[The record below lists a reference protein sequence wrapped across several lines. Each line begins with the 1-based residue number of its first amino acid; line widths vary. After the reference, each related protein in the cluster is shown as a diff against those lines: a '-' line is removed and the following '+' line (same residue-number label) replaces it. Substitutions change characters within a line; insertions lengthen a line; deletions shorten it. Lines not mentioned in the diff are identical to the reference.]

1 MALSTPF
8 AQNGD
13 KKEIPQNSSNGSV
26 SFNNGFGSLYALPPE
41 EGGLFIDRAQFNQL
55 MFDTTS
61 QVLENKQAIT
71 TKANANAT
79 VNLTGNQ
86 TIAGVKTFSSVP
98 VCATAPTN
106 ANQVA
111 NKAYVDSVGNTK
123 LNISTY
129 NTDKATFATKTE
141 LTNGLNAKANAN
153 ATVNLTGNQTIA
165 GIKTFSSPVVVP
177 NATTNNHAVNLA
189 QLNTKANQA
198 TTYNKNEV
206 NNLLNAK
213 IDSTKASKILTEN
226 LVKTV
231 GARGADFANLRQALE
246 WASQYSYSGGRFT
259 ITLRCNADM
268 PIPGIYVPIGEALII
283 IDGQNNTFN
292 CDNQYFMTAAM
303 NKTEAN
309 GGIFNSN
316 IIIKNF
322 TLNYNDITTSAYGCA
337 FQLTGI
343 NATFD
348 NITININN
356 SNINNNL
363 IIFVNANCYIT
374 NLKIN
379 CSGNTNIP
387 VNVILGTSSTIICAT
402 PRLNLSNLTGQ
413 ITALFLLSFSK
424 ALLNSNSNIP
434 LPTDKIQAHIGIYQ
448 GSLVVCNNEFS
459 KFSQSPNTLTAN
471 GIIFR

>member
-1 MALSTPF
+1 MALTTPF

-61 QVLENKQAIT
+61 QVLENKQQIT
-71 TKANANAT
+71 AQANRINEVNTTLTQSINTKANQAT
-79 VNLTGNQ
+79 
-86 TIAGVKTFSSVP
+86 
-98 VCATAPTN
+98 
-106 ANQVA
+106 
-111 NKAYVDSVGNTK
+111 
-123 LNISTY
+123 TY
-129 NTDKATFATKTE
+129 TKTE
-141 LTNGLNAKANAN
+141 VNNLVNAKANVN

-177 NATTNNHAVNLA
+177 NGTANTHAVNLS

-213 IDSTKASKILTEN
+213 IDSTKATKLLTEN

-231 GARGADFANLRQALE
+231 GASGADFANLRQALE

-268 PIPGIYVPIGEALII
+268 PMPGVYLPIGEALIV
-283 IDGQNNTFN
+283 IDGQNNSFN
-292 CDNQYFMTAAM
+292 CNSGYFMTASN
-303 NKTEAN
+303 NKTADTIGLFSTN
-309 GGIFNSN
+309 V
-316 IIIKNF
+316 IIKNF
-322 TLNYNDITTSAYGCA
+322 TLNYNRITTSAYGCA
-337 FQLTGI
+337 FQLSGI
-343 NATFD
+343 NVTFD
-348 NITININN
+348 NIKININN

-363 IIFVNANCYIT
+363 IIFSHGNYQIT
-374 NLKIN
+374 NLNIN

-387 VNVILGTSSTIICAT
+387 VNVILGVASTIKCTT

-413 ITALFLLSFSK
+413 ITSLFLFSFSK
-424 ALLNSNSNIP
+424 AILNSNSNIP
-434 LPTDKIQAHIGIYQ
+434 LPTDKIRAHIGVYN
-448 GSLVVCNNEFS
+448 GSLVDCNNEFS
-459 KFSQSPNTLTAN
+459 KFSQAPNTLTAN
-471 GIIFR
+471 GIIFKS